1 MRISETDLRVA
12 AAAYQVTV
20 RRQGQQTGQAEQTT
34 DRPDDGGR
42 TGAQVAAR
50 EARARSA
57 DPPVQGRRALWAN
70 DPLLA
75 NYITVLQRMFGVKVE
90 ILDPNDLSANGAS
103 EVLVAQS
110 ERLAGASMRPSL
122 AIHVS
127 VPEPPPPDAPV
138 DLQAAGTLTTADGR
152 ALDIE
157 LATQID
163 PALLA
168 PGALPDSPTAGDA
181 PAVDLG
187 SLPPGTHEA
196 RVEFTIGHDG
206 GLQEYR
212 VLTNGTELKT
222 WHRPKDEA
230 DDLPPLLGAPRPRGP
245 GEEAWHGR
253 VSADDVSAAYLPP
266 AARERTVDPR
276 VDLRA

>member
-1 MRISETDLRVA
+1 MRINDTDLRVA

-20 RRQGQQTGQAEQTT
+20 RRQGQQTGETEQTA

-42 TGAQVAAR
+42 TAAR
-50 EARARSA
+50 QAAQEARTRAA

-70 DPLLA
+70 DPLLT
-75 NYITVLQRMFGVKVE
+75 NYITALQRMFGVKVE

-122 AIHVS
+122 AIRVS
-127 VPEPPPPDAPV
+127 LPEPPPPDAPV
-138 DLQAAGTLTTADGR
+138 DLQAVGTLTTADGR
-152 ALDIE
+152 SLDIE

-163 PALLA
+163 PRLLA
-168 PGALPDSPTAGDA
+168 PGALPDRPTAEDA

-212 VLTNGTELKT
+212 VLTNGTEFKT
-222 WHRPKDEA
+222 WHRPKDGSDE
-230 DDLPPLLGAPRPRGP
+230 LPPLLGARRPQGS

-266 AARERTVDPR
+266 VARERQADAR
-276 VDLRA
+276 IDLRA